1 MIKESKKPS
10 LMKGVIIL
18 AFSFPFLFA
27 GPAFYFWIGAPALKN
42 GNWFWTGLIVTLMF
56 VGAGLIILGIVAI
69 LDSLFDQKPDQ
80 NQSS

>member
-1 MIKESKKPS
+1 MSKKSKKPS

-27 GPAFYFWIGAPALKN
+27 GHAFYFWIGVPALKN
-42 GNWFWTGLIVTLMF
+42 GYWFWTGLLVTLMF
-56 VGAGLIILGIVAI
+56 VGAGLIIRGIVAI
-69 LDSLFDQKPDQ
+69 LDSLFDQKADQ